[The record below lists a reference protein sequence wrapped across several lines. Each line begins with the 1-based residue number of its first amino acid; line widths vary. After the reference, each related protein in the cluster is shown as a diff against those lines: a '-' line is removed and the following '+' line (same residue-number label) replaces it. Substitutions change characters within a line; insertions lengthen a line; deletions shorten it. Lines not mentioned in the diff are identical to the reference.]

1 MNASEDMSARPM
13 ISVNLA
19 RGRRGCALGS
29 TSSSSRRSLQ
39 ASSSSSRSDAD
50 TRSPRAILVPCA
62 FICEC
67 AVRRRCSRRTRR
79 RDHVHSIFRYRRTS
93 LKWRKR
99 RLHTSPSTVSSGPPA
114 LPHTKTCTRIDT
126 QVRVYSE
133 RRAGTVPYSAQT
145 CAPRR
150 GARERARSTG
160 PVACVVLTFTRM
172 RTDQPLRRT
181 VDGGLTHRRGSQ
193 GSGHPIPDPARH
205 VRGFEPAQIKHIRY
219 HL

>member
-1 MNASEDMSARPM
+1 MHALTRALPWAGVWP
-13 ISVNLA
+13 SV
-19 RGRRGCALGS
+19 GRRSYKNLL
-29 TSSSSRRSLQ
+29 T
-39 ASSSSSRSDAD
+39 
-50 TRSPRAILVPCA
+50 
-62 FICEC
+62 
-67 AVRRRCSRRTRR
+67 
-79 RDHVHSIFRYRRTS
+79 
-93 LKWRKR
+93 
-99 RLHTSPSTVSSGPPA
+99 
-114 LPHTKTCTRIDT
+114 TRIET

-193 GSGHPIPDPARH
+193 GSGSPTNPPPPIRPDMCARVAERRRSRKAH
-205 VRGFEPAQIKHIRY
+205 LLHDILTDITFKPTHIPFCIHACSIHDMDIVGPPP
-219 HL
+219 HLQSCGTLSTTAPVLR